1 MLQYQV
7 INNYNSITFSQKCYV
22 LFFCAIVSLLSLP
35 ESINNFR
42 PDLFLLF
49 TMYACI
55 NYDEKSFSIIDATVF
70 GLVANIFYPVL
81 FGVLGV
87 LYASIYTY
95 IKVFLARTVGTG
107 SLLFYLL
114 SLKLIVL
121 FQVFFLLA
129 YYGVTSSNFMTII
142 VYAVLVNFS
151 FWILIVNFKFKNKE
165 I

>member
-1 MLQYQV
+1 MLQYQI
-7 INNYNSITFSQKCYV
+7 INNYNSISYLHKFYILS
-22 LFFCAIVSLLSLP
+22 FCAIFSLLSLP
-35 ESINNFR
+35 ESLNNLR

-55 NYDEKSFSIIDATVF
+55 NYDDKNFNIFDATFF

-87 LYASIYTY
+87 LYATIYTF
-95 IKVFLARTVGTG
+95 IKIFLVRIAGAG

-114 SLKLIVL
+114 SLKIILL
-121 FQVFFLLA
+121 FQIFFLLA
-129 YYGVTSSNFMTII
+129 YTNVTGDNFMTMTT
-142 VYAVLVNFS
+142 YSVLVNFS
-151 FWILIVNFKFKNKE
+151 IWVLIVNFKFKKKE